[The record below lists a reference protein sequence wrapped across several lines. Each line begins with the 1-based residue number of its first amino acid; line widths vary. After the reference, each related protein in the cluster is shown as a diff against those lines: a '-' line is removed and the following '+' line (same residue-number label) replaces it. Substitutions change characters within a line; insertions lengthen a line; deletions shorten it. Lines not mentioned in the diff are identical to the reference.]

1 MYKIEKNVPLPT
13 TVERSKGLT
22 YTMRRMEVGDSIL
35 IEKGLS
41 ALAHSVAKKLGDR
54 KIATRTVD
62 GKCRVWRIA

>member
-1 MYKIEKNVPLPT
+1 MYEIEKNVPLPT